1 MEFFDIFIFN
11 NVKSDIK
18 IKVPQWQVID
28 IMTYNSYSLQYYSF
42 EKEK

>member
-18 IKVPQWQVID
+18 TILYRQNKVVSK
-28 IMTYNSYSLQYYSF
+28 IMD
-42 EKEK
+42 